1 MRGKEK
7 KKGKEATEISGML
20 RRRDEGASKTSA
32 DWQRKQR
39 FFFPLKLFRKAVRK
53 AKQARLSLI
62 HSKRLV
68 SHLGKEALEA
78 TVLFFH
84 LHKKD
89 NADKLESPSQAIPTC
104 TTK

>member
-1 MRGKEK
+1 MKELAKPQQTGKEN
-7 KKGKEATEISGML
+7 KG
-20 RRRDEGASKTSA
+20 
-32 DWQRKQR
+32 
-39 FFFPLKLFRKAVRK
+39 FFSLKLVRKAVRK

-84 LHKKD
+84 LRKKD